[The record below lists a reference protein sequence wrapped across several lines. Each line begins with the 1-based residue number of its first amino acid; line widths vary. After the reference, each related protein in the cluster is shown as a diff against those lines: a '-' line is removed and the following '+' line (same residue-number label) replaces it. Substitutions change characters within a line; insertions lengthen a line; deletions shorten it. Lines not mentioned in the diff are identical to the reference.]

1 MEEEEQ
7 VLQVAVATASP
18 DCRLLQQ
25 NPRGPHPRDA
35 QRRRKY
41 YSMCPYEFR
50 HVLNPKV
57 QHLTESHVSQC
68 QPRLLLAVGS
78 WHLEAP
84 PAW

>member
-1 MEEEEQ
+1 MSTRNMAAAACAAA
-7 VLQVAVATASP
+7 AVDVTVMFHFKFQLVQCGLRSAVK
-18 DCRLLQQ
+18 
-25 NPRGPHPRDA
+25 N
-35 QRRRKY
+35 
-41 YSMCPYEFR
+41 YSMCPYEVR
-50 HVLNPKV
+50 HVSNPKA